1 MNEGQEYAARWIAA
15 WNSMELDQ
23 ALGLWAEDIEF
34 CSPLAWEI
42 TGSPVLRGKAAVAE
56 YWGRALA
63 QAVHLHFKLIQALW
77 DAEARTVMIVYR
89 RERGEDVRL
98 AAEIIR
104 LNSEGLGVHGTAL
117 HGAILK
123 EPQR

>member
-1 MNEGQEYAARWIAA
+1 MNEGEEYAARWIAA
-15 WNSMELDQ
+15 WNSMELRR
-23 ALGLWAEDIEF
+23 ALELWAEDIEF
-34 CSPLAWEI
+34 CSPLAREI
-42 TGSPVLRGKAAVAE
+42 TGSPVLRGKAAVAD
-56 YWGRALA
+56 YWGQALA
-63 QAVHLHFKLIQALW
+63 QAAHLHFELVQALW
-77 DAEARTVMIVYR
+77 DSEARTVTIVYR

-123 EPQR
+123 EL